1 MSTTI
6 PVKFFKVD
14 TLPTNALVANAFY
27 YIENGQYAEAYLTDS
42 SGVAK
47 KVGNS
52 QMIEA
57 LTLDINAG
65 FFS

>member
-1 MSTTI
+1 MY
-6 PVKFFKVD
+6 VKFFKVL
-14 TLPTNALVANAFY
+14 TLPGTLLPNSFY

-42 SGVAK
+42 NGVAK

-57 LTLDINAG
+57 LTLDVNAG